1 MVERLNGIQKVR
13 GSTPLISTKFITM
26 ILNAEINNSVA
37 KELKQILKDKLE
49 KVILYGSRVRGDE
62 NDDSDVDYLI
72 LTSLKNEEIKKYNE
86 LIIDL
91 SYRYLD
97 KFNTLFSFVIINSKH
112 FNSYSN
118 ALPYYNNIVNEGVVI
133 YG

>member
-13 GSTPLISTKFITM
+13 GSTPLISTKIIAM
-26 ILNAEINNSVA
+26 ILNTEINNSVV
-37 KELKQILKDKLE
+37 KDIKNILKDKLD
-49 KVILYGSRVRGDE
+49 KVFLYGSYVRGDE
-62 NDDSDVDYLI
+62 TDESDVDYLI

-91 SYRYLD
+91 SYKYLD
-97 KFNTLFSFVIINSKH
+97 KYNILFSFVIINSKH
-112 FNSYSN
+112 FNAYSEV
-118 ALPYYNNIVNEGVVI
+118 LPYYNNIVNEGVVI